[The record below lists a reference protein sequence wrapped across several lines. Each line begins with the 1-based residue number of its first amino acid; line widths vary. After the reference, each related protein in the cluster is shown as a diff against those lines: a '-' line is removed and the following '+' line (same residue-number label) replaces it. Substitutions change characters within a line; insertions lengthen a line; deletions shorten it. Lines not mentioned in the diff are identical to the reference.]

1 MKKADFFS
9 SMHTAALGA
18 TPEAV
23 QKMIDFAVECVQ
35 QEQYA
40 NFTPSKDQEASVERW
55 LDTLC
60 GGVYAVRAEYGAEL
74 AGKLVSLGLDNC
86 CLYPGEMLQAA
97 ACLRDGG
104 TAETILNKIASDEIE
119 SEQPF
124 FPVPVH
130 PLTERDCGPEILI
143 REREVPCGM
152 WEQRMEPG
160 YVLWNGT
167 VLLESERDNSGC
179 YQGGAG
185 MDGMYLRTPELYRPV
200 YTDDGRLWAFRQV
213 QPAPENYL
221 ATAEMSAEVNYN
233 QIDGI
238 INNEPSKPS
247 VLDSLRQCQE
257 AAGNGGTA
265 PPGPHRDP
273 ER

>member
-1 MKKADFFS
+1 
-9 SMHTAALGA
+9 
-18 TPEAV
+18 
-23 QKMIDFAVECVQ
+23 
-35 QEQYA
+35 
-40 NFTPSKDQEASVERW
+40 
-55 LDTLC
+55 
-60 GGVYAVRAEYGAEL
+60 
-74 AGKLVSLGLDNC
+74 
-86 CLYPGEMLQAA
+86 
-97 ACLRDGG
+97 
-104 TAETILNKIASDEIE
+104 
-119 SEQPF
+119 
-124 FPVPVH
+124 
-130 PLTERDCGPEILI
+130 
-143 REREVPCGM
+143 M

-167 VLLESERDNSGC
+167 VLLESERDSSGC

-238 INNEPSKPS
+238 INNEAPKPS

-257 AAGNGGTA
+257 AAEKAQNGTA
-265 PPGPHRDP
+265 PPNPHRDP